1 MFPSERIQR
10 FACRSCCQ
18 HILVPSTG
26 RKTSW
31 SHCLQTL
38 GSAHGVARVLGL
50 FGSETIQIKGTI
62 LPCCS
67 PSLIYPLLHLF
78 LLPPASSLLLPL
90 SLFLLSHSPI
100 LSRSIFFL
108 PPTLIAFLYSSR
120 TCHSTIALSDP
131 VCLQITNQLLMSWQD
146 KYCRVESL
154 DIRGCHRL
162 DSATISFVLAN
173 SPGLR
178 KFVGVGLA
186 TIMVSALSVLAESCP
201 NLTHLDLSCC
211 SNVTGS
217 GLSILAKGCPNLEY
231 LGLRGFSTSQRFSHF
246 TKADIPLLKLKH
258 LDISSSQI
266 GLLDL
271 KHMKTENFPELG
283 RLDMFFCSSVANMA
297 VDYISQNFINLWY
310 LDISMCLNVSDDGL
324 TSIATSPLASTL
336 QYLDIGG
343 CNRVT
348 ERGIEV
354 MALCCS
360 QLRWLYIDDNN
371 NVNDDCLQAIGGNMK
386 HLKRVDF
393 THDTKVSDVGVAAL
407 AQGCPNLRYLTLTE
421 TQATLEGCQQMFG
434 EGVKIKF

>member
-1 MFPSERIQR
+1 MSEEPVNQPPVSLAFPS
-10 FACRSCCQ
+10 F
-18 HILVPSTG
+18 PSFPLT
-26 RKTSW
+26 
-31 SHCLQTL
+31 
-38 GSAHGVARVLGL
+38 
-50 FGSETIQIKGTI
+50 
-62 LPCCS
+62 PCS
-67 PSLIYPLLHLF
+67 PQNAF
-78 LLPPASSLLLPL
+78 NDLPAEVAANIFSFLPL
-90 SLFLLSHSPI
+90 GERLRGRTVCKHWDQLME
-100 LSRSIFFL
+100 L
-108 PPTLIAFLYSSR
+108 PECWAFLDLKPYKSK
-120 TCHSTIALSDP
+120 
-131 VCLQITNQLLMSWQD
+131 ITNQLLMSWQD